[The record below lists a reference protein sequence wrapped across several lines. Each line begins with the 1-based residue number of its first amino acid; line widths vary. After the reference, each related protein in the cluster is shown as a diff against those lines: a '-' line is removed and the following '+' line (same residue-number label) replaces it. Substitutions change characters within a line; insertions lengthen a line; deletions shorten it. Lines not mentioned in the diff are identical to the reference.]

1 MTNSSSSSPSFVSP
15 TFCAAQRDPAFNSHR
30 PFSGPYRGQA
40 TWPTWIAVDVWS
52 GGGEGAGGAEYHA
65 PAHAQTFSPGRGWTR
80 CQGPPNQRVNLHR
93 TDLYNQRNIMD
104 HHKLFVETD
113 PLRQLRRDGDGRGDG
128 THPNCIIYIAK
139 TIYISFYTLQFFYCF
154 TNKHYYYLFVL

>member
-30 PFSGPYRGQA
+30 PFSGPQRGQA

-65 PAHAQTFSPGRGWTR
+65 PAHAQTFSPGEAGRGS
-80 CQGPPNQRVNLHR
+80 RVNQTNEL
-93 TDLYNQRNIMD
+93 TCTELTFTTNATLWTITNCLL
-104 HHKLFVETD
+104 KLIHCGSCVET
-113 PLRQLRRDGDGRGDG
+113 G
-128 THPNCIIYIAK
+128 TEEATTHTRTA
-139 TIYISFYTLQFFYCF
+139 
-154 TNKHYYYLFVL
+154 